1 MQIVFRLAYSLAVAI
16 LFILFVIL
24 GIRTIYPEPES
35 PWDYR
40 YSPTAPSQP
49 PSDQELRDYDD
60 EHADYARNVLIASTA
75 GTLALACGLY
85 IYRRAEPVA
94 LGLMLGGLGVVIY
107 GWAQAGDEFEEMG
120 TAVPFVAVGLGL
132 AVALAAGYYFLQL
145 RGAPPGEHGA
155 GRRNPEN

>member
-35 PWDYR
+35 PFDQYR
-40 YSPTAPSQP
+40 YSPTAPYQP
-49 PSDQELRDYDD
+49 TDAALRDYED
-60 EHADYARNVLIASTA
+60 EHADYARNVLIAATA
-75 GTLALACGLY
+75 LGALAVTCGLY

-120 TAVPFVAVGLGL
+120 TTAPFVAVGLGL
-132 AVALAAGYYFLQL
+132 AAALAAGYYFLQL

-155 GRRNPEN
+155 G